1 MFIKLCNGFLK
12 SSEFEK
18 VVRNENFGDRVV
30 FEGRPVFVA
39 TPITLSDGEK
49 KKKEIGTACCFN
61 EYINSRSTFRVSQN
75 QILFNYLL

>member
-1 MFIKLCNGFLK
+1 MFIKLCNDFLK

-49 KKKEIGTACCFN
+49 KKKKKLAQLVVLMNTSIVDLHLE
-61 EYINSRSTFRVSQN
+61 
-75 QILFNYLL
+75 

>member
-49 KKKEIGTACCFN
+49 KKKKKLAQLVVLMNTSIVDLHLE
-61 EYINSRSTFRVSQN
+61 
-75 QILFNYLL
+75 

>member
-49 KKKEIGTACCFN
+49 RKMKLAQLVVLMNTSIVDLHLE
-61 EYINSRSTFRVSQN
+61 
-75 QILFNYLL
+75 